1 MNTIFRGTLLL
12 ILAAFVSECVEFLVN
27 MALARELGERGMG
40 LYMTIL
46 PTVFLIFLLSSFEM
60 PISISKF
67 IAERENK
74 FHRSMLQHALRL
86 AIILTCVL
94 LLSAMFILPFVPV
107 FDAYDPRI
115 RWLVVLLIPIVSFSS
130 IAKGFFMGM
139 HQMGK
144 IAVAN
149 FLRKIL
155 QLGLLVFLFNLF
167 DFETETALLI
177 ALCALVGS
185 ELVVFLYLIHMFFI
199 QFQQL
204 KQQPHQK
211 ITAREVQ
218 KSLMAV
224 SVPTTALRLFNA
236 LTNAI
241 EPFLI
246 KYALVQSGLTAAAA
260 TDQFGL
266 LAGVAMS
273 IGFFPA
279 FIAHSLLIVLIPT
292 VSKAYADYDFP
303 KLRKILKNVMVV
315 TLIYGSIAVTI
326 FYFYAEPLTA
336 LFFHSASAAWYLQ
349 MLWPFF
355 LFHYFVIPMQAYL
368 IGLGLVKDAFLHTVC
383 ATIFSF
389 SLMFFLGSSYQ
400 FNMGGIIIGMN
411 GGIVLLT
418 LLHYLTICKKIGI
431 SFRTKSPFDGPYE
444 RRV

>member
-1 MNTIFRGTLLL
+1 MNSIFRGTLML
-12 ILAAFVSECVEFLVN
+12 IGAAFLSECVEFLVN
-27 MALARELGERGMG
+27 MSLARELGERGMG

-46 PTVFLIFLLSSFEM
+46 PTIFLIFLLSSFEM

-67 IAERENK
+67 IAERETK
-74 FHRSMLQHALRL
+74 FHRSMLTYALRL
-86 AIILTCVL
+86 AIVFTSVL
-94 LLSAMFILPFVPV
+94 LIGAMFILPFVPV
-107 FDAYDPRI
+107 FDSYDPRI
-115 RWLVVLLIPIVSFSS
+115 RWLVIILIPIVSFSS

-139 HQMGK
+139 HHMGK
-144 IAVAN
+144 IATAN

-155 QLGLLVFLFNLF
+155 QLFLLVFIFHLF
-167 DFETETALLI
+167 DFETQTALLI

-211 ITAREVQ
+211 ISGREVRQ
-218 KSLMAV
+218 SLMAV
-224 SVPTTALRLFNA
+224 SIPTTSLRLFNA

-246 KYALVQSGLTAAAA
+246 KAALMQSGLSAAAA

-292 VSKAYADYDFP
+292 VSKAYADYDFAR
-303 KLRKILKNVMVV
+303 LRKLLQNVMLG
-315 TLIYGSIAVTI
+315 TLVYGTIAVSI
-326 FYFYAEPLTA
+326 FYFFAHPLTD
-336 LFFHSASAAWYLQ
+336 LFFDSDSAAWYLQ
-349 MLWPFF
+349 MLWPYF

-368 IGLGLVKDAFLHTVC
+368 IGLGLVKDAFIHTVWS
-383 ATIFSF
+383 TLFSF
-389 SLMFFLGSSYQ
+389 SIMYFLGSSYQ
-400 FNMGGIIIGMN
+400 FHMGGIIIGMN

-418 LLHYLTICKKIGI
+418 LMHYLTICKKIGI
-431 SFRTKSPFDGPYE
+431 SFTFKRPFEARG
-444 RRV
+444 RRY